1 MILNFI
7 FCLIFTYFGAYIGRL
22 ISFLEK
28 DERMPNFKKIIAE
41 IFKCH
46 NCNTINIP
54 IVSFIIKGGV
64 CRKCNNKLNYEQFI
78 LELLSAILFLILYIH
93 YGFSLKF
100 IFAIL
105 MTIAI
110 LAISYMD
117 IKYMVA
123 PIYLQIYI
131 GFCALLYILFNPIDL
146 LFSIFCALIYFS
158 VIFVCSILLKDSE
171 TKKII
176 GDADKILFAICGLVL
191 RLRNLPK
198 FLTITGIIGLITFVI
213 FNWFFKKNEEK
224 IFPFTPAILA
234 SLVICLIF

>member
-22 ISFLEK
+22 ISFLE
-28 DERMPNFKKIIAE
+28 
-41 IFKCH
+41 

-117 IKYMVA
+117 IKYMVV

-198 FLTITGIIGLITFVI
+198 FLTITGIIGLITFAI

-234 SLVICLIF
+234 SLVICLIS